1 MAHENLVRAV
11 LSNASTWTF
20 TKAAAPYRMPPQ
32 SGVVLLIDS
41 EQHLQKA
48 EYVRYTGL
56 TDNGTSFTLSGVTRA
71 QEGSDQQAWGP
82 GAILLQTNLASMMNK
97 LDAIETGATKNATD
111 AQLRDRATHTGE
123 QPISTVAGLQDALD
137 GKATAAQ
144 GEKADTALQEMPH
157 SFNKQ
162 DRSARLIEQSGTT
175 LQTAQPVSLDVDGTI
190 VTLVAGAAV
199 TLPALASHTD
209 YLIYCSQSGALSA
222 QPWDDAAPANSR
234 AVGGFH
240 VYHTTATINPHS
252 IWDLGYRPTCSPRG
266 MTQCPT
272 GDWVDIYLMD
282 VDYGINGYSR
292 GGVTIAD
299 GSSPPKIP
307 LIYGGN
313 GSTTYGSLTWYEAV
327 DLAAAAGKR
336 LLTYA
341 MFTAAAYGVVERQS
355 VGTDPVTTKY
365 QAGHRSACGM
375 EQATGCLWQWGEDIN
390 GTTATGAGSWQDI
403 TDGRGDI
410 YTHSIR
416 AVLLGAYWGTASYS
430 GSRAS
435 YWGDAPSYSSSHIS
449 ARASCGHMTL

>member
-1 MAHENLVRAV
+1 MAYENLVRAV

-20 TKAAAPYRMPPQ
+20 TKAAAPYRVPPQ
-32 SGVVLLIDS
+32 EGTVLLIDS
-41 EQHLQKA
+41 EQRLQKA
-48 EYVRYTGL
+48 EYITYTGL
-56 TDNGTSFTLSGVTRA
+56 TDNGSSFTLTGVERA
-71 QEGSDQQAWGP
+71 QEGSAQEMWSA
-82 GAILLQTNLASMMNK
+82 GAILLQPNNASMVNK
-97 LDAIETGATKNATD
+97 IIGVESGATKNATD
-111 AQLRDRATHTGE
+111 AQLRDRTKHTGK
-123 QPISTVAGLQDALD
+123 QAIDTVTGLQEALN
-137 GKATAAQ
+137 GKATTAQ

-162 DRSARLIEQSGTT
+162 DRSARLFELSGTT

-190 VTLVAGAAV
+190 ITLATGVEV
-199 TLPALASHTD
+199 TLPTLASHTD
-209 YLIYCSQSGALSA
+209 YMIYCDQSGALSA

-252 IWDLGYRPTCSPRG
+252 IWDLGYRPTANPRG

-307 LIYGGN
+307 AIYGGN
-313 GSTTYGSLTWYEAV
+313 GTATYGSLTWFEAV

-341 MFTAAAYGVVERQS
+341 MFTAAAFGVVERQA

-416 AVLLGAYWGTASYS
+416 AVLLGANWGNASYS

-435 YWGDAPSYSSSHIS
+435 IWSIAPSYSNGSIS